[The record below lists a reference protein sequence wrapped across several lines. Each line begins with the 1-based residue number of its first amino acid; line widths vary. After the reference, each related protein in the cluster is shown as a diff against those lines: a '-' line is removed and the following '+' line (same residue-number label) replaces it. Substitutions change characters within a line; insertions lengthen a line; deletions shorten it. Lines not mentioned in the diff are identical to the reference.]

1 MQDAYWIREFVT
13 FDQWPKNPMRR
24 IGDAQLQA
32 APRVAMEISSWGEA
46 VASCEAQRSVGCC
59 FVGAIRLEKEPVRGY
74 SFVVEHD
81 VPAHSVL
88 LIEKPL
94 PLKCDVPLCYHPRTA
109 KAVPASLYFFPLFL
123 IPGHL
128 LEKLPR
134 FMRTLRARLN
144 RFEALYG
151 LGTVFNHSC
160 RPNARRLTDADEN
173 VSIIAASR
181 DIPAGE
187 EVTLPYQD
195 FGPSSSAW
203 FRRLV
208 LYYGFGFW
216 CWCPCCT
223 SDQKAYS
230 EHASEDEIADIV
242 LRARSLLCE
251 EEDITETKLKVKAW
265 KSWSFIFYSTLLL
278 AGPPFVAGAALVAT
292 VPSLRVGKTIAVELS
307 TFYVVLSVFL
317 WKRKLATMV
326 PACASQPLR
335 SIYGQ
340 RHTPALLECAEDMLD
355 SWQAEWDLAKKRPR
369 PAPPGAERHGHGSIK
384 GYFRGFR
391 DIDEVRRLQSGKE
404 DPGNAPPMRALPLAF
419 IENNS
424 LREKLSVMN
433 ANSTHPHARARAAS
447 FLVAE
452 GARWLIVERGDQ
464 KEVIGR
470 ALSRLQNSGVSDRA
484 TEVHLQKIDEL
495 EDYHDWGGRF
505 RKMPGHRHE
514 LLCGPQPCPPADGI
528 GAGEDGSSKMHGLW
542 SDAMRT
548 AAVVLYLLKHHRGP
562 LDILRASVDIG
573 GDVDS
578 IAALCLG
585 VVGGSVGLDFGE
597 PHGLPWFLLEEVEG
611 VEYLHARGKK
621 FEEWIGNQETA

>member
-1 MQDAYWIREFVT
+1 LPGADDLGPEEVPMFATDPEARARRRKLLVNSGPATQLLIGDAIGDAFGAIIEMQDAYWIREFVT

-24 IGDAQLQA
+24 SEWNTNSACGMYTDDCEMTVGLINGLLTHGLQISA
-32 APRVAMEISSWGEA
+32 A
-46 VASCEAQRSVGCC
+46 
-59 FVGAIRLEKEPVRGY
+59 
-74 SFVVEHD
+74 
-81 VPAHSVL
+81 
-88 LIEKPL
+88 
-94 PLKCDVPLCYHPRTA
+94 
-109 KAVPASLYFFPLFL
+109 
-123 IPGHL
+123 
-128 LEKLPR
+128 
-134 FMRTLRARLN
+134 
-144 RFEALYG
+144 
-151 LGTVFNHSC
+151 
-160 RPNARRLTDADEN
+160 
-173 VSIIAASR
+173 
-181 DIPAGE
+181 
-187 EVTLPYQD
+187 
-195 FGPSSSAW
+195 
-203 FRRLV
+203 
-208 LYYGFGFW
+208 
-216 CWCPCCT
+216 
-223 SDQKAYS
+223 
-230 EHASEDEIADIV
+230 
-242 LRARSLLCE
+242 
-251 EEDITETKLKVKAW
+251 
-265 KSWSFIFYSTLLL
+265 
-278 AGPPFVAGAALVAT
+278 
-292 VPSLRVGKTIAVELS
+292 
-307 TFYVVLSVFL
+307 
-317 WKRKLATMV
+317 
-326 PACASQPLR
+326 
-335 SIYGQ
+335 
-340 RHTPALLECAEDMLD
+340 DMLE
-355 SWQAEWDLAKKRPR
+355 SWQAEWDLAKRRPR

-452 GARWLIVERGDQ
+452 GARWLIVERGDPKQ
-464 KEVIGR
+464 VIR
-470 ALSRLQNSGVSDRA
+470 SALSRLQNSSVRDRA
-484 TEVHLQKIDEL
+484 TEVHLQKVDEL

-505 RKMPGHRHE
+505 RKMPAQRHE

-621 FEEWIGNQETA
+621 FEEWIGNQQTA

>member
-1 MQDAYWIREFVT
+1 
-13 FDQWPKNPMRR
+13 
-24 IGDAQLQA
+24 
-32 APRVAMEISSWGEA
+32 
-46 VASCEAQRSVGCC
+46 
-59 FVGAIRLEKEPVRGY
+59 
-74 SFVVEHD
+74 
-81 VPAHSVL
+81 
-88 LIEKPL
+88 
-94 PLKCDVPLCYHPRTA
+94 
-109 KAVPASLYFFPLFL
+109 
-123 IPGHL
+123 
-128 LEKLPR
+128 
-134 FMRTLRARLN
+134 
-144 RFEALYG
+144 
-151 LGTVFNHSC
+151 
-160 RPNARRLTDADEN
+160 
-173 VSIIAASR
+173 
-181 DIPAGE
+181 
-187 EVTLPYQD
+187 
-195 FGPSSSAW
+195 
-203 FRRLV
+203 
-208 LYYGFGFW
+208 
-216 CWCPCCT
+216 
-223 SDQKAYS
+223 
-230 EHASEDEIADIV
+230 
-242 LRARSLLCE
+242 
-251 EEDITETKLKVKAW
+251 
-265 KSWSFIFYSTLLL
+265 
-278 AGPPFVAGAALVAT
+278 
-292 VPSLRVGKTIAVELS
+292 
-307 TFYVVLSVFL
+307 
-317 WKRKLATMV
+317 
-326 PACASQPLR
+326 
-335 SIYGQ
+335 
-340 RHTPALLECAEDMLD
+340 
-355 SWQAEWDLAKKRPR
+355 
-369 PAPPGAERHGHGSIK
+369 
-384 GYFRGFR
+384 
-391 DIDEVRRLQSGKE
+391 
-404 DPGNAPPMRALPLAF
+404 MRALPLAF